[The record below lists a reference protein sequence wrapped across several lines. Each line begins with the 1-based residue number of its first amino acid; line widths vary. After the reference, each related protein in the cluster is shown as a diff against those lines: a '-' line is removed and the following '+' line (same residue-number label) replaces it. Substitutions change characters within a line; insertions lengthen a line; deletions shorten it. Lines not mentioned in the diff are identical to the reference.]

1 MRDADATTP
10 ETIALQLD
18 RALRKRRGV
27 RAIALYTYADEL
39 ASLLYPPERYPEML
53 ADDRARESENLIRRA
68 CVALGDP
75 TGRALEV
82 LCAFTPT
89 FDRTTLQRRRE
100 EAGAILSPYGIQADT
115 VRRSYIWDDL
125 MLELAIAIRGL
136 MGEAPARISN
146 QSTGLPSDMG
156 SGKESNPAA

>member
-1 MRDADATTP
+1 MTDAGATTP
-10 ETIALQLD
+10 ETIAFQLD

-39 ASLLYPPERYPEML
+39 ASLLYPPEHYPEMQ

-68 CVALGDP
+68 CAALGGP

-115 VRRSYIWDDL
+115 VRRSYIWNDL

-136 MGEAPARISN
+136 MEGSSAP
-146 QSTGLPSDMG
+146 TGTIG
-156 SGKESNPAA
+156 NKESNPAA

>member
-1 MRDADATTP
+1 VTDADATTP

-39 ASLLYPPERYPEML
+39 ASLLYPPQRYPEML

-68 CVALGDP
+68 CLALGDP

-115 VRRSYIWDDL
+115 VRRSYIWNDL

-136 MGEAPARISN
+136 MGEPWADTSN
-146 QSTGLPSDMG
+146 HG
-156 SGKESNPAA
+156 SGLLVGAGSDEKSNPAA